1 MTTGLPNPLPH
12 GITEADLID
21 LADGVLARDREDVV
35 LGALKSDP
43 RLGLLAKQFRADRE
57 LVAGLGEVR
66 APAGL
71 AEGIEARLEAAALRD
86 LASASRDVPR
96 PIPISQVERRE
107 PSVLRLLMESAW
119 PRRLAVA
126 ASLAIVAGLGTLGVR
141 ELMRK
146 PAIAFSPPPN
156 DYRYPPT
163 PPPPFEVVTKPAV
176 ETEPTPTPT
185 IIAAK
190 PITEPAGM
198 TDARA
203 AMLASEGR
211 LAITLSTSI
220 AAPAIKRL
228 DALTHA
234 RDTGWRTIA
243 LESVPTQYA
252 ALLTPTADTRPAPT
266 RPDTPDPA
274 TIVGDHG
281 TPAPIVAPTPTLP
294 PLHAVV
300 KALYTVDLAPGEKS
314 LAALVRSITESL
326 PEGVTLSLREL
337 PQSIAAPVA
346 VDPDS
351 VLWWNSPVGKWSRRA
366 SVPIV
371 VEGLE

>member
-126 ASLAIVAGLGTLGVR
+126 ASIAIVAGLGTMAASAGGSW
-141 ELMRK
+141 M
-146 PAIAFSPPPN
+146 PPSC
-156 DYRYPPT
+156 
-163 PPPPFEVVTKPAV
+163 E
-176 ETEPTPTPT
+176 
-185 IIAAK
+185 
-190 PITEPAGM
+190 
-198 TDARA
+198 RA
-203 AMLASEGR
+203 APSGPWKRPSRVAK
-211 LAITLSTSI
+211 
-220 AAPAIKRL
+220 AAA
-228 DALTHA
+228 
-234 RDTGWRTIA
+234 
-243 LESVPTQYA
+243 
-252 ALLTPTADTRPAPT
+252 
-266 RPDTPDPA
+266 
-274 TIVGDHG
+274 
-281 TPAPIVAPTPTLP
+281 
-294 PLHAVV
+294 
-300 KALYTVDLAPGEKS
+300 
-314 LAALVRSITESL
+314 
-326 PEGVTLSLREL
+326 
-337 PQSIAAPVA
+337 
-346 VDPDS
+346 
-351 VLWWNSPVGKWSRRA
+351 
-366 SVPIV
+366 
-371 VEGLE
+371 